1 MAMMIKIIVSLVLL
15 VVVLALVG
23 FVLPK
28 QFKIERSTV
37 IAAPAEKIYPLIAEP
52 KNWPKWGVWNQRDPQ
67 MKVTFSGATS
77 GVGAKWSWESKSEG
91 NGAMEFNTAEPNKQI
106 GYILTFVD
114 MGMESKGVL
123 SLSAEGAN
131 TRIRWTNEG
140 EFGGN
145 PFVRYF
151 GLIMD
156 RMVGKDFEAGLNNL
170 KALAEKP

>member
-1 MAMMIKIIVSLVLL
+1 MGILIKILLGFLVF
-15 VVVLALVG
+15 VVAIAIVG
-23 FVLPK
+23 FLLPK
-28 QFKIERSTV
+28 QFKIERSAV
-37 IAAPAEKIYPLIAEP
+37 IVASPEKIYPLIAEP

-67 MKVTFSGATS
+67 MKVSFSGATS

-91 NGAMEFNTAEPNKQI
+91 NGVMEFSTAEPNKQI
-106 GYILTFVD
+106 GYILTFPD

-123 SLSAEGAN
+123 SLATEGAG

-145 PFVRYF
+145 PFLRYF

>member
-1 MAMMIKIIVSLVLL
+1 MGILIKILLGFLVF
-15 VVVLALVG
+15 VVAIAIVG
-23 FVLPK
+23 FLLPK
-28 QFKIERSTV
+28 QFKIERSAV
-37 IAAPAEKIYPLIAEP
+37 IAASAEKIYPLIAEP

-67 MKVTFSGATS
+67 MKVSFSGATS

-91 NGAMEFNTAEPNKQI
+91 NGVMEFSMAESNKQI
-106 GYILTFVD
+106 GYILTFPD
-114 MGMESKGVL
+114 MSMESKGVL
-123 SLSAEGAN
+123 SLATEGVG

-145 PFVRYF
+145 PFLRYL